1 MAAKNLAAILR
12 HREKNF
18 SLTELRRELIKLSKI
33 ENLILDARLD
43 GISFCE
49 LNDTD
54 LRIATDK
61 IILNCSAI
69 VGCEMPYTEL
79 FANVLSEQIITFLMD
94 FGYSSYTLSEIM
106 LSMRINCTQ
115 RFMISDV
122 VDIEEIMFVGRC
134 VNVNF
139 ISKVLKNYAL
149 LRNSLD
155 RKLQN
160 FIDGH
165 I

>member
-1 MAAKNLAAILR
+1 MDG
-12 HREKNF
+12 E
-18 SLTELRRELIKLSKI
+18 SLCELLDNELR
-33 ENLILDARLD
+33 
-43 GISFCE
+43 IS
-49 LNDTD
+49 TD
-54 LRIATDK
+54 Q

-79 FANVLSEQIITFLMD
+79 FANVLSEQIISFIMD
-94 FGYSSYTLSEIM
+94 FGYPTYTLKEV
-106 LSMRINCTQ
+106 LLAMRINCTQ
-115 RFMISDV
+115 KFSISDV
-122 VDIEEIMFVGRC
+122 VEIDEITFTGRC

-139 ISKVLKNYAL
+139 ISKVLKNYSL

-165 I
+165 QQ